1 MSTSRSLPAIF
12 IFIGI
17 LIFALWLGVS
27 IVTDQIETLMFVFA
41 GGTLITCAILGRR
54 IWLILPFAGV
64 LNLTLTI
71 PGKPNTL
78 LLAQALFVGFCALL
92 FLMRRLPFRIQFTE
106 LEFWMLLLTITIGQA
121 YLRNPVG
128 LNIFG
133 GDSVGARPYAIFAI
147 TLVTTAILASLRVS
161 AADLRWVLRL
171 HIIGGLINFVMLA
184 VGYYVPRIGIWYG
197 SVNIESLSSE
207 IQRDGAYGVERA
219 TRIAFVRDIAN
230 NLALWICA
238 FKSPIRACFH
248 PLWAP
253 LILLSLAFAALS
265 GYRSEIGA
273 VGLTYLL
280 GITYRGGLTH
290 FMIAALTLVCGI
302 ALLAFVNIATPLP
315 SNIQRSLS
323 FLPGTWD
330 QVHVTDA
337 ENSTQWRIDM
347 WKEAL
352 LTDYWIKNKWVGDGL
367 GMTRQEMD
375 FIATFQNKQ
384 IGGEVGT
391 GKLNLDQQLMMAS
404 NNYHSGPVSTIRA
417 AGYIGLLILLL
428 AQIRLAVHAHRQIQ
442 RARKT
447 EWLPLTLLIGI
458 PLIIGPFF
466 FVFIAG
472 DFGQALAAF
481 LTGAAIIRLLENNLP
496 LPTYIKKIGQQV
508 PISQL
513 AVAK

>member
-1 MSTSRSLPAIF
+1 MTVSRSLPAIF

-71 PGKPNTL
+71 PGQPNTL

-207 IQRDGAYGVERA
+207 IQRDSAYGVERA

-280 GITYRGGLTH
+280 GIAYRGGLTH

-347 WKEAL
+347 WEEAL
-352 LTDYWIKNKWVGDGL
+352 LTDYWIKNKWLGDGL
-367 GMTRQEMD
+367 GMSREEMD